1 MLKSGLAAAAFAL
14 ALGGAFAAR
23 ADIFESAN
31 APGMC
36 INASSGGVSILP
48 CDGSPNPDFA
58 TKSIGGGRIIVAGVR
73 CLQMA
78 GENNM
83 PNLVQ
88 WSPSACTKFSFGN
101 NGPVSGDGLCLDV
114 KGGGKKTGTKVIGWR
129 CNGQTNQRWLRTGT
143 GKTVADNGDDLMA
156 NATQGRLSANHA
168 PDMCLSVA
176 GSRVE
181 LRPCGSA
188 TKFKLSVGV
197 PATPIMAP
205 GNKCLDGQGSQGEQ
219 VRVVTCQGGLASAQW
234 TFTTNG
240 LLRSANGL
248 CADVDG
254 AKRQAGT
261 PVIFF
266 KCSGN
271 PNQRFTLTP

>member
-1 MLKSGLAAAAFAL
+1 MLKHALAGLAAALTLMAVTS
-14 ALGGAFAAR
+14 AR
-23 ADIFESAN
+23 ADIFESVSV
-31 APGMC
+31 PGMC
-36 INASSGGVSILP
+36 INASSGGVSIQP
-48 CDGSPNPDFA
+48 CDGGPNQDFA

-88 WSPSACTKFSFGN
+88 WSPSSCTKFSFGN
-101 NGPVSGDGLCLDV
+101 NGPVSGDGLCLDI
-114 KGGGKKTGTKVIGWR
+114 KGGGSKVGTKIIGWR
-129 CNGQTNQRWLRTGT
+129 CNGQNNQRWLRTST
-143 GKTVADNGDDLMA
+143 GKTVSDNVNDVGD

-168 PDMCLSVA
+168 PNMCLNIA
-176 GSRVE
+176 GNRVE
-181 LRPCGSA
+181 LQPCAYA
-188 TKFKLSVGV
+188 TPFKLAVGV
-197 PATPIMAP
+197 PATPIRGP
-205 GNKCLDGQGSQGEQ
+205 GGKCLDGNGSQGDQ
-219 VRVVTCQGGLASAQW
+219 VRVITCPSGMASAQW

-254 AKRQAGT
+254 ASRKAGT
-261 PVIFF
+261 RVIFY